1 MNARLATHLPHCMLV
16 LLLGAP
22 SFTQAWTGALP
33 QGGELRVDPD
43 THRAWRVE
51 ETRLADVP
59 QSVRFHPAPELTPEA
74 VAAITEQVR
83 VGCCADSPAAG

>member
-16 LLLGAP
+16 LFLGAP

-33 QGGELRVDPD
+33 QVGNSGWIRTLIALGASR
-43 THRAWRVE
+43 
-51 ETRLADVP
+51 ETRLADVQ
-59 QSVRFHPAPELTPEA
+59 QSVRFHPAAELTPEA

>member
-16 LLLGAP
+16 LFLGAP

-33 QGGELRVDPD
+33 QGGDLSVDPN

-51 ETRLADVP
+51 GDQAR
-59 QSVRFHPAPELTPEA
+59 
-74 VAAITEQVR
+74 
-83 VGCCADSPAAG
+83 